1 MTRAGR
7 IAAESDAVEAVLA
20 RLDPVAP
27 DAAARARHALE
38 VVLEP
43 THRSVWPEVAWRA
56 SPLTNTGFPVEFAW
70 SSRDPSIRWTAE
82 AAGPETPEAERLA
95 ATLAMLRALGGAAEV
110 PGWMEPR
117 PGAALRFGA
126 WLGGRHGAARN
137 AWKLYVDLAGTVL
150 PASLLPPEV
159 GAAVPRRT
167 QWRMAGLGAG
177 AGDIEIYGRL
187 RQPEAWEVAGLLD
200 RAGIDAAAV
209 LALAAEVTGRPG
221 RDLPRTTGISL
232 ALAGSRTAAGGLF
245 FPAGLL
251 LGTDPAASAAVQEVA
266 RRHGWDTTIYEAVL
280 GSGSGDERYRH
291 GMIGVGAAADGT
303 TWMQAG
309 LRP

>member
-1 MTRAGR
+1 MPAGST
-7 IAAESDAVEAVLA
+7 AAEAVAVDEVLA
-20 RLDPVAP
+20 RLHPVAP
-27 DAAARARHALE
+27 EAAARARRALE
-38 VVLEP
+38 AVLKP
-43 THRSVWPEVAWRA
+43 THQSVWPEVAWRA
-56 SPLTNTGFPVEFAW
+56 SRLTNTGYPVEFAW

-82 AAGPETPEAERLA
+82 VAGPETPEEKRLA
-95 ATLAMLRALGGAAEV
+95 AALAMLRALGWAAEV

-117 PGAALRFGA
+117 PGGALRFGA
-126 WLGGRHGAARN
+126 WVGGRHGAARD
-137 AWKLYVDLAGTVL
+137 AGKIYVDLEGQEL

-187 RQPEAWEVAGLLD
+187 RQPEVWEVGGLLD

-209 LALAAEVTGRPG
+209 LALAGEVTGRPG
-221 RDLPRTTGISL
+221 RELPRTTGMSL
-232 ALAGSRTAAGGLF
+232 ALAGGRLAAGGLF

-251 LGTDPAASAAVQEVA
+251 LGGDPAVSAALLGVA
-266 RRHGWDTTIYEAVL
+266 RRHGWDTAIYEAML
-280 GSGSGDERYRH
+280 GGGSGDGHGRH